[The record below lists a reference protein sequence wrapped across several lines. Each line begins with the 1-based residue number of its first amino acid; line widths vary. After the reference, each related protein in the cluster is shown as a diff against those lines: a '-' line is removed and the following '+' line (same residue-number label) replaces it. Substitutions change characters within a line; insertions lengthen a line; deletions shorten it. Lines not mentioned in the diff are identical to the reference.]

1 MSIIEI
7 LQQLFN
13 ATQEQTNAFSE
24 AMKTNGIY
32 TTSHENMDVRYPK
45 LKGEYDAL
53 NSQYGDAIKLIE
65 DMKKSTKGQEALQ
78 GKITAYE
85 EQLKQAQEE
94 IQQTKINAAIKV
106 GLLSEKAVDVDY
118 LTFKLNEKLKADG
131 ETLTLDDND
140 NIKGWKD
147 KLEGLKT
154 QFPNQFES
162 AGGNGDGYE
171 VYKPN
176 SLRKAD
182 GTPGDKVMTKEQF
195 DKLGYS
201 GKVALRQEN
210 PDLYNQM
217 TKG

>member
-7 LQQLFN
+7 LQQIFS
-13 ATQEQTNAFSE
+13 ATDEQANAFSE

-45 LKGEYDAL
+45 LKGEYDSL
-53 NSQYGDAIKLIE
+53 NSQYGEANKLIE

-85 EQLKQAQEE
+85 GQVQQLQAEL
-94 IQQTKINAAIKV
+94 QQAKIDAAIKV

-118 LTFKLNEKLKADG
+118 LTFKLNEKLRADG
-131 ETLTLDDND
+131 ETLALDDND

-154 QFPNQFES
+154 QFPNQFE

-182 GTPGDKVMTKEQF
+182 GTPDGKAMTKEQF

-201 GKVALRQEN
+201 GKVQLRQEN

>member
-7 LQQLFN
+7 LQQIFN
-13 ATQEQTNAFSE
+13 ATEEQSTAFSE

-32 TTSHENMDVRYPK
+32 TTTHENMDVRYPK
-45 LKGEYDAL
+45 LKGEFDSL
-53 NSQYGDAIKLIE
+53 NSQYGEANKLIE

-85 EQLKQAQEE
+85 GQVQQLQAEL
-94 IQQTKINAAIKV
+94 QQAKIDAAIKV

-131 ETLTLDDND
+131 ETLALDDND

-154 QFPNQFES
+154 QFPNQFE
-162 AGGNGDGYE
+162 AGGNSDGYE

-182 GTPGDKVMTKEQF
+182 GTPGDKAMTKEQF

-201 GKVALRQEN
+201 GKVQLRQEN
-210 PDLYNQM
+210 PELYNQM

>member
-7 LQQLFN
+7 LQQIFS
-13 ATQEQTNAFSE
+13 ATDEQTNAFSE

-32 TTSHENMDVRYPK
+32 TTTHENMDVRYPK
-45 LKGEYDAL
+45 MKANYE
-53 NSQYGDAIKLIE
+53 NSQRELGEAKNRMAEMQTAADGQADLQAQIQQLQAENAKIKL
-65 DMKKSTKGQEALQ
+65 D
-78 GKITAYE
+78 
-85 EQLKQAQEE
+85 
-94 IQQTKINAAIKV
+94 AAIKV
-106 GLLSEKAVDVDY
+106 GLLSEKVADVDY
-118 LTFKLNEKLKADG
+118 LTFKLHEKLNADG
-131 ETLTLDDND
+131 ETLTLDDNG

-154 QFPNQFES
+154 QFPNQFET
-162 AGGNGDGYE
+162 GGNGDGYE

-182 GTPGDKVMTKEQF
+182 GSPDGKAMTKEQF

-201 GKVALRQEN
+201 GKVQLRQEN

>member
-7 LQQLFN
+7 LQQIFS
-13 ATQEQTNAFSE
+13 ATDEQTTAFSE

-32 TTSHENMDVRYPK
+32 TTTHENMDVRYPK
-45 LKGEYDAL
+45 MKANFETSQRELGEAKNRMAEMQTAAEAQANLQAQLEQAQAALAQERL
-53 NSQYGDAIKLIE
+53 NS
-65 DMKKSTKGQEALQ
+65 
-78 GKITAYE
+78 
-85 EQLKQAQEE
+85 
-94 IQQTKINAAIKV
+94 AIKV

-118 LTFKLNEKLKADG
+118 LTFKLNEKVKGDG
-131 ETLTLDDND
+131 ETLTLDDNG
-140 NIKGWKD
+140 NINGWKD

-154 QFPNQFES
+154 QFPNQFE
-162 AGGNGDGYE
+162 AGGNDDGYE

-182 GTPGDKVMTKEQF
+182 GTPGDKVMTHEQF

-201 GKVALRQEN
+201 GKVKLRQEN
-210 PDLYNQM
+210 PELYNQM

>member
-7 LQQLFN
+7 LQQIFS
-13 ATQEQTNAFSE
+13 ATDEQANAFSE

-32 TTSHENMDVRYPK
+32 TTTHENMDVRYPK
-45 LKGEYDAL
+45 MKANYE
-53 NSQYGDAIKLIE
+53 NSQRELGEAKNRMAEMQTAADGQAELQAQIQQLQAENAQIKL
-65 DMKKSTKGQEALQ
+65 D
-78 GKITAYE
+78 
-85 EQLKQAQEE
+85 
-94 IQQTKINAAIKV
+94 AAIKV

-118 LTFKLNEKLKADG
+118 LTFKLNEKARGDG
-131 ETLTLDDND
+131 EALTLDDNG

-154 QFPNQFES
+154 QFPNQFET
-162 AGGNGDGYE
+162 GGNGDGYE

-182 GTPGDKVMTKEQF
+182 GAPGDKAMTKEQF

-201 GKVALRQEN
+201 GKVQLRQEN
-210 PDLYNQM
+210 PELYNQM

>member
-7 LQQLFN
+7 LQQIFS
-13 ATQEQTNAFSE
+13 ATDEQTTAFSE

-32 TTSHENMDVRYPK
+32 TTAHENMDVRYPK
-45 LKGEYDAL
+45 MKANFETSQRELGEAKNRMAEMQTAAEAQANLQAQLEQAQAQLAQERL
-53 NSQYGDAIKLIE
+53 NS
-65 DMKKSTKGQEALQ
+65 
-78 GKITAYE
+78 
-85 EQLKQAQEE
+85 
-94 IQQTKINAAIKV
+94 AIKV

-118 LTFKLNEKLKADG
+118 LTFKLNEKVKADG
-131 ETLTLDDND
+131 EALTLDDNG

-154 QFPNQFES
+154 QFPNQFE

-182 GTPGDKVMTKEQF
+182 GTPDGKAMTKEQF

-201 GKVALRQEN
+201 GKVQLRQEN
-210 PDLYNQM
+210 PELYNQM

>member
-1 MSIIEI
+1 MNIIEI
-7 LQQLFN
+7 LQQIFS
-13 ATQEQTNAFSE
+13 ATDEQTNAFSE

-45 LKGEYDAL
+45 LKGDHDSL
-53 NSQYGDAIKLIE
+53 NTKYGDAMKRIGDMEKAAQGQADLEAQIQQLQAENAKIKL
-65 DMKKSTKGQEALQ
+65 D
-78 GKITAYE
+78 
-85 EQLKQAQEE
+85 
-94 IQQTKINAAIKV
+94 AAIKV

-118 LTFKLNEKLKADG
+118 LTFKLNEKAKGDG
-131 ETLTLDDND
+131 EALMLDDNG

-154 QFPNQFES
+154 QFPNQFE

-171 VYKPN
+171 VYEPN
-176 SLRKAD
+176 RLRKAD
-182 GTPGDKVMTKEQF
+182 GASDGKAMTKEQF

-201 GKVALRQEN
+201 GKVQLRQEN
-210 PDLYNQM
+210 PELYNQM

>member
-7 LQQLFN
+7 LQQIFS
-13 ATQEQTNAFSE
+13 ATDEQANAFSE

-32 TTSHENMDVRYPK
+32 TTTHENMDVRYPK
-45 LKGEYDAL
+45 MKANYESSQRELGEAKSRMAEMQTAADGQAEL
-53 NSQYGDAIKLIE
+53 QAQIQQLQAENAQIKL
-65 DMKKSTKGQEALQ
+65 D
-78 GKITAYE
+78 
-85 EQLKQAQEE
+85 
-94 IQQTKINAAIKV
+94 AAIKV

-118 LTFKLNEKLKADG
+118 LTFKLNEKARGDG
-131 ETLTLDDND
+131 EALTLDDNG

-154 QFPNQFES
+154 QFPNQFET
-162 AGGNGDGYE
+162 GGNGDGYE

-182 GTPGDKVMTKEQF
+182 GAPGDKAMTKEQF

-201 GKVALRQEN
+201 GKVQLRQEN
-210 PDLYNQM
+210 PELYNQM